1 MKKIVTT
8 LIAISL
14 STLCFAQNQ
23 DKVLARVSYNFT
35 HVRDTTQKNDP
46 YTENMLLVIGKN
58 ASIYTSYDRILRELS
73 LDKPSRTAPFKPVT
87 RIDYY
92 YFAKE
97 NEFYTR
103 EKIITEYMAKEV
115 APKINW
121 KITKDTASF
130 SGVHCQKATTYFKG
144 RNWIAWFAP
153 DLPFQSGPW
162 KLNGL
167 PGLIIDAYDDK
178 GDVKFQFSG
187 IDNLNTQATTAEQKA
202 LAAHFYYGPTIKFPE
217 DAKLTTKADL
227 DKLRETR
234 DRDPLGFAKASAP
247 NDGRIV
253 VMGASTTG
261 VSHTV
266 INNPIELPEKKNK

>member
-1 MKKIVTT
+1 MKKILTT

-14 STLCFAQNQ
+14 ATLSFAQNQ
-23 DKVLARVSYNFT
+23 DKVLARVSYSFT
-35 HVRDTTQKNDP
+35 HARDTTQRNDP
-46 YTENMLLVIGKN
+46 YTENMLLIIGKN
-58 ASIYTSYDRILRELS
+58 ASIYTSYDRILRELN
-73 LDKPSRTAPFKPVT
+73 LDKPSSTAPFKPVT

-187 IDNLNTQATTAEQKA
+187 IDNLDTPPTTAEQKS

-217 DAKLTTKADL
+217 NAKLTTKADL

-253 VMGASTTG
+253 KMGMSTTG

-266 INNPIELPEKKNK
+266 INNPIELPEKKDK